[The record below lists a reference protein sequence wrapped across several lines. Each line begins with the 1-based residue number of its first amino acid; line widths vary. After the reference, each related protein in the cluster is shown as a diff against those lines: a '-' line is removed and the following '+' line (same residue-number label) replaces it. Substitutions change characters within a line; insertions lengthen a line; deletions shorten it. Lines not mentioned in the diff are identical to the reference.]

1 MNRKIKNTLALF
13 GILVLLLIV
22 GFSFILFIQR
32 PSIKKKTLALKNLK
46 SYEYNT
52 EVLNKQLAE
61 KVKQASTLDSIL
73 AARKFNIPK
82 AISPLRFYEF
92 MNKVTPQLSEDSKV
106 DIEYIDRKTDKN
118 FFYYEYKMT
127 GYGDFNDVY
136 QIIYAIEES
145 KELKK
150 ILNISLSNYILST
163 DLNEPEFLVN
173 YVLNVGVYFSDNDRF
188 ASAEYVE
195 NNLRAPHVYDI
206 FYPLLRTQIPANVD
220 GLLDVQG
227 ARLLA
232 IVPDGVFLSDLRGE
246 SYLLMEGDKV
256 YLGYLTQIDRKN
268 NKAKFVLNKGG
279 IVESVEIPLEKEI
292 QKTVK

>member
-1 MNRKIKNTLALF
+1 M
-13 GILVLLLIV
+13 
-22 GFSFILFIQR
+22 LFIQR
-32 PSIKKKTLALKNLK
+32 PSIKKKTLTLKNLK

-82 AISPLRFYEF
+82 GISPLRFYEF

-106 DIEYIDRKTDKN
+106 DIEYVDRKTDKN

-163 DLNEPEFLVN
+163 DANEPEFLVN
-173 YVLNVGVYFSDNDRF
+173 FVFNVGVYFADNDRF
-188 ASAEYVE
+188 TSAEYVE

-206 FYPLLRTQIPANVD
+206 FYPLLRTQIPPNVD

-232 IVPDGVFLSDLRGE
+232 VVPDGVFLSDLKGE
-246 SYLLMEGDKV
+246 SFLLMEGDKV

-279 IVESVEIPLEKEI
+279 IVESVEIQLEKEI

>member
-1 MNRKIKNTLALF
+1 VNRKIKNTLALF
-13 GILVLLLIV
+13 GILVLLLVI
-22 GFSFILFIQR
+22 GFSFIFLIQR
-32 PSIKKKTLALKNLK
+32 PSIKKKTVNLKNLK
-46 SYEYNT
+46 SHEYNT
-52 EVLNKQLAE
+52 DVLNRELAD
-61 KVKQASTLDSIL
+61 KVKQANRLDSIL

-82 AISPLRFYEF
+82 NISPLRFYEF
-92 MNKVTPQLSEDSKV
+92 MNKINGQLSADSKL
-106 DIEYIDRKTDKN
+106 DIEYIERKVDKN

-163 DLNEPEFLVN
+163 ETSEPEFLVN
-173 YVLNVGVYFSDNDRF
+173 YVINVGVYFSDNDRF

-195 NNLRAPHVYDI
+195 NNLRAPHVYDV
-206 FYPLLRTQIPANVD
+206 FYPLVRTQIPPNVE

-232 IVPDGVFLSDLRGE
+232 IVPDGVFLSDLKGE

-268 NKAKFVLNKGG
+268 NKARFVLNKGG